1 MKHLKKSAVPAADIY
16 KLLYIS
22 LLQDPG
28 SQPVVMVPVTVPVYE
43 RARMAIKIFFGF
55 LFIIHIANPLSCLYR
70 YPPGHPD
77 LCLPVSGSCIPHPR
91 PIHPDSQNENRAGSK
106 SIESCSVKSS

>member
-1 MKHLKKSAVPAADIY
+1 MRQIQPRKLCARRQLMKHLKKSAVPAADIN

-55 LFIIHIANPLSCLYR
+55 LFIIHIANPLSCFE
-70 YPPGHPD
+70 
-77 LCLPVSGSCIPHPR
+77 PVSAKASGSLSPGIRQMHSPSPS
-91 PIHPDSQNENRAGSK
+91 DSSGSPK
-106 SIESCSVKSS
+106 